1 MTRRLPDDPVKRRL
15 QYFKRAYQHLDHW
28 HALMEDRGMSDVMT
42 TPEGEDIFWGDLM
55 VGLPYLPKRQREAF
69 VLICMQGYTEAA
81 ARDELLPNSASST
94 PVQQY
99 ADSGLVRMVDHYDAK
114 QNGFWP
120 PLELIKPTKD
130 KTGRLIVTNT
140 LHPLLK
146 RHLEAARKDIIV
158 QMDGLKVALAQVDEM
173 LGLVAVKQAAPPP
186 APAAPA
192 EPALP
197 RPEGKPDLNEMAKQ
211 LAADNLA
218 ATG

>member
-1 MTRRLPDDPVKRRL
+1 M
-15 QYFKRAYQHLDHW
+15 FQHLDHW
-28 HALMEDRGMSDVMT
+28 HALMEDRGMSDVMV
-42 TPEGEDIFWGDLM
+42 TPEGEDVFLGDLM

-130 KTGRLIVTNT
+130 KNGRLIVTNT

-146 RHLEAARKDIIV
+146 RHLEAARKDILV
-158 QMDGLKVALAQVDEM
+158 QMEGLKVALNQCDEM
-173 LGLVAVKQAAPPP
+173 LGLVSPKQPAPPAAS
-186 APAAPA
+186 AP
-192 EPALP
+192 EPIT
-197 RPEGKPDLNEMAKQ
+197 RPEGKPDLQEMAKE
-211 LAADNLA
+211 LAAA
-218 ATG
+218 G

>member
-1 MTRRLPDDPVKRRL
+1 
-15 QYFKRAYQHLDHW
+15 
-28 HALMEDRGMSDVMT
+28 MSDVMVS
-42 TPEGEDIFWGDLM
+42 PEGEDIYLGDLM
-55 VGLPYLPKRQREAF
+55 VGLSYLPKRQREAF

-81 ARDELLPNSASST
+81 AKDKLLPNSNSST

-130 KTGRLIVTNT
+130 KSGRLIVSNT

-146 RHLEAARKDIIV
+146 RHMEAARKDIMV
-158 QMDGLKVALAQVDEM
+158 QMEGLKVALAQCDDI
-173 LGLVAVKQAAPPP
+173 LGLTAPKSAPTPP
-186 APAAPA
+186 APPA
-192 EPALP
+192 SPSLP
-197 RPEGKPDLNEMAKQ
+197 KPEGKPDLNEMAKE
-211 LAADNLA
+211 LA